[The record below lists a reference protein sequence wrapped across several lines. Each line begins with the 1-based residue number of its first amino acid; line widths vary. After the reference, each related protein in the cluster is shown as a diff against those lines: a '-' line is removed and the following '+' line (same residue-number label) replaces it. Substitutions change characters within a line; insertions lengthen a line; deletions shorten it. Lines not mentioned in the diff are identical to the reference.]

1 MIVRMGDDIRACRDR
16 AMILLAFAGALRRS
30 ELCELRREDVKFSN
44 DGMRITVRRA
54 KTDQEGTGSTVAVA
68 RGQRPETCPERN
80 LRDWI
85 DRAEIEFG
93 PLFRKIGSTG
103 QLEYEAMTPGAFAKI
118 LKARAAAAGVKG
130 TDLEPIS
137 PHGLRAGLIT
147 EAYRNGAREADIQR
161 HARHSD
167 PRTTRGYVRAE
178 EAMVST
184 PTKKTGL

>member
-1 MIVRMGDDIRACRDR
+1 
-16 AMILLAFAGALRRS
+16 
-30 ELCELRREDVKFSN
+30 
-44 DGMRITVRRA
+44 
-54 KTDQEGTGSTVAVA
+54 VAIA